1 MSKKQFYLCE
11 NEYGDDPCEW
21 AIEGRKISP
30 SEVTVPL
37 EGNPTCPGLTRSG
50 KECGQ
55 KLVLINGGGGGGN
68 SSSIIKK
75 RMLIGSVILAFTFI
89 ICLVILGRG
98 GTPQLIAE
106 PTTLIF
112 PKSQDGEFN
121 AGIRINNPGDGEL
134 EIENITVQPAA
145 FSVAETEMKIEKES
159 GATLIVTFNSPSN
172 EMVEG
177 TLQFHSNA
185 TDKPVTIRMIANQDP
200 WWVYKKLEAS
210 SKILFTEK

>member
-55 KLVLINGGGGGGN
+55 KLVLINGGGSS

-75 RMLIGSVILAFTFI
+75 RMLIGSVIIALTLI
-89 ICLVILGRG
+89 IYLVILGRG
-98 GTPQLIAE
+98 GTPQLIAK
-106 PTTLIF
+106 PTTLTF
-112 PKSQDGEFN
+112 PKSQDGESD
-121 AGIRINNPGDGEL
+121 AGIRINNPGDG
-134 EIENITVQPAA
+134 N
-145 FSVAETEMKIEKES
+145 
-159 GATLIVTFNSPSN
+159 
-172 EMVEG
+172 
-177 TLQFHSNA
+177 
-185 TDKPVTIRMIANQDP
+185 
-200 WWVYKKLEAS
+200 
-210 SKILFTEK
+210 